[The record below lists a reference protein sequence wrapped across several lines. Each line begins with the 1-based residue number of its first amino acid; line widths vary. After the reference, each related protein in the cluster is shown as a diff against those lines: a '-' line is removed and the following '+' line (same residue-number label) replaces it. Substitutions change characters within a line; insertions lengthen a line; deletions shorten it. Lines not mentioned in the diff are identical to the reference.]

1 MKLSR
6 ILAIIGAVVLAL
18 ILVVPFLIPVQTT
31 GTATY
36 KEVAGEGATFA
47 SAQGIDIYY
56 EKTDFVCQEDKDCSN
71 PPVIFLMHGFG
82 ANTFSFRE
90 VTEPLSQMGDVIA
103 YDRPGFGLS
112 ERPTSWEGEN
122 PYGSIGQDL
131 ILDELISQFAS
142 VRDVILVGHSAGGT
156 LAAQYVV
163 DNKDA
168 IQGLILISPAI
179 LSTGGSPSWLN
190 WVFSIPQLDH
200 LGPLLVSSIAS
211 SGMDLLDESW
221 YNKDLITEE
230 VKAGYRE
237 PLSVIGWE
245 EGFWEFNRAPRAFD
259 VKDRLDE
266 ITVPTLLITGDTDT
280 VVATADTVK
289 LAEMIKDSV
298 LFVIPK
304 SGHLAQEETPEDTM
318 KAIRV
323 VWGIL
328 TR

>member
-1 MKLSR
+1 MKISK
-6 ILAIIGAVVLAL
+6 ILARIGLVLLAL
-18 ILVVPFLIPVQTT
+18 FLIVPFLVPVETT
-31 GTATY
+31 GTRTY
-36 KEVAGEGATFA
+36 KEVAGAGATFA
-47 SAQGIDIYY
+47 TAQGVEIFY
-56 EKTDFVCQEDKDCSN
+56 EKTEFVCQGDKDCSN

-90 VTEPLSQMGDVIA
+90 IVEPLSQLGEVIA

-112 ERPTSWEGEN
+112 QRPTSWEGEN
-122 PYGSIGQDL
+122 PYGSTGQDL
-131 ILDELISQFAS
+131 ILDELIETFATG
-142 VRDVILVGHSAGGT
+142 REVILVGHSAGGT

-168 IQGLILISPAI
+168 IQGLILISPAV
-179 LSTGGSPSWLN
+179 LTTGGSPSWLN
-190 WVFSIPQLDH
+190 WIFSIPQIDH

-211 SGMDLLDESW
+211 SGMDLLNESW
-221 YNKDLITEE
+221 FNPELITEE

-237 PLSVIGWE
+237 PLDVIGWE

-266 ITVPTLLITGDTDT
+266 ITVPTLLITGEKDT
-280 VVATADTVK
+280 VVATKDTEA
-289 LAEMIKDSV
+289 LATMIKNSV
-298 LFVIPK
+298 LFVIPQ

-323 VWGIL
+323 VWSIL

>member
-1 MKLSR
+1 MKISR

-47 SAQGIDIYY
+47 SAQGIEIYY
-56 EKTDFVCQEDKDCSN
+56 EKTDFVCQEGKDCSN

-90 VTEPLSQMGDVIA
+90 VTEPFSQLGDVIA

-122 PYGSIGQDL
+122 PYGSVGQDL
-131 ILDELISQFAS
+131 ILDELITEFAS
-142 VRDVILVGHSAGGT
+142 GRDVILVGHSAGGT

-168 IQGLILISPAI
+168 VQGLILISPAI

-211 SGMDLLDESW
+211 SGMDLLNESW

-280 VVATADTVK
+280 VVATADTEA
-289 LAEMIKDSV
+289 LASMIKDSV
-298 LFVIPK
+298 LFVIPQ
-304 SGHLAQEETPEDTM
+304 SGHLAQEEKPEDTM

>member
-1 MKLSR
+1 MKISR
-6 ILAIIGAVVLAL
+6 ILALVGAVVLAL
-18 ILVVPFLIPVQTT
+18 ILVVPFLIPVQTS

-56 EKTDFVCQEDKDCSN
+56 EKTDFVCQEGKDCSN

-90 VTEPLSQMGDVIA
+90 MTEPLSQLGDVIA

-112 ERPTSWEGEN
+112 ERPTSWEGQN

-131 ILDELISQFAS
+131 ILDQLITEFAS
-142 VRDVILVGHSAGGT
+142 GRDVILVGHSAGGT

-179 LSTGGSPSWLN
+179 LSTGGSPNWLN

-211 SGMDLLDESW
+211 SGMDLLNESW

-280 VVATADTVK
+280 VVATADTEA
-289 LAEMIKDSV
+289 LASMIKDSV
-298 LFVIPK
+298 LFVIPQ
-304 SGHLAQEETPEDTM
+304 SGHLAQEETPADTM
-318 KAIRV
+318 KAIQV
-323 VWGIL
+323 VWRIL

>member
-1 MKLSR
+1 MKISR
-6 ILAIIGAVVLAL
+6 ILAVIGAVVLGL
-18 ILVVPFLIPVQTT
+18 ILAVPFLIPVQTT

-47 SAQGIDIYY
+47 SAQGIEIYY
-56 EKTDFVCQEDKDCSN
+56 EKTDFVCQEGKDCSN

-90 VTEPLSQMGDVIA
+90 VTEPLSQLGDVIA

-131 ILDELISQFAS
+131 ILDELITEFAS
-142 VRDVILVGHSAGGT
+142 GRDVILVGHSAGGT

-168 IQGLILISPAI
+168 VQGLILISPAI

-211 SGMDLLDESW
+211 SGMDLLNESW